1 MHSNLLL
8 INLININVEEGED
21 TKDVIMIRKSR
32 TANAMAK
39 SVKIPKGGNHNPQIG
54 GQPMQWP
61 KV

>member
-39 SVKIPKGGNHNPQIG
+39 SVKIPEGGNHNP
-54 GQPMQWP
+54 
-61 KV
+61 